1 MDSWKKKFKIWNIP
15 SDFHI
20 MPKQDGSAELMPWN
34 PFTKSISWDTS
45 SADASHI
52 ADILLTDFKEE
63 NQFLKWLYNQARE
76 N

>member
-1 MDSWKKKFKIWNIP
+1 
-15 SDFHI
+15 
-20 MPKQDGSAELMPWN
+20 MPKQDGSAERMPWN
-34 PFTKSISWDTS
+34 PFTKSISWDVS

-52 ADILLTDFKEE
+52 ADILLTHFKVE